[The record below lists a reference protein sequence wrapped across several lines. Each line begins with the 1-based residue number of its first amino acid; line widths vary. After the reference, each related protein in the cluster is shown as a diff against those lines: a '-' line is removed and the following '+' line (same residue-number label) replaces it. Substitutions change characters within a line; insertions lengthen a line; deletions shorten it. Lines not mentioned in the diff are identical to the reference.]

1 MTGLDQAL
9 IEVEPCKL
17 KPDAV
22 DLTSG
27 EDRLHLTAAQ
37 WAEFATRVKRGDFDH
52 LGIGPAS

>member
-9 IEVEPCKL
+9 IEAVPCKL

-52 LGIGPAS
+52 LGER

>member
-9 IEVEPCKL
+9 IEVVPCIL
-17 KPDAV
+17 KPDDV

-27 EDRLHLTAAQ
+27 RDKLHLTAAQ

-52 LGIGPAS
+52 LGER